1 MILPVDLD
9 SAWALNGDPI
19 PTASTAMS
27 EPPRYQIFH
36 IEHSPGSH
44 KLFIPTSPPRPAGYI
59 YHVVDL
65 APQENVQPTLP
76 LVCDI
81 LGSPDHMGDIHDA
94 RFAGSIASQQL
105 DHVRAMI
112 KGYSRLVNPQEPAP
126 RAGEPSRCELW
137 VRAVIDMLLED
148 GVLEPPPPEPANRG
162 GHQLPRHH
170 HTAHCIH
177 QRLHSH
183 HPYRRRSRPSV
194 SRTLE

>member
-1 MILPVDLD
+1 MILPVGLQ
-9 SAWALNGDPI
+9 SARVFNGDAAPV
-19 PTASTAMS
+19 ASAEMS
-27 EPPRYQIFH
+27 EPPRYQVFH

-59 YHVVDL
+59 YHVMHLSFPDH
-65 APQENVQPTLP
+65 PQPTLP

-81 LGSPDHMGDIHDA
+81 LSSPHNIGDIHDTQ
-94 RFAGSIASQQL
+94 FVGSIASQEL

-112 KGYSRLVNPQEPAP
+112 KDYPRPFDPQASTP
-126 RAGEPSRCELW
+126 RAGEPSRSELW

-148 GVLEPPPPEPANRG
+148 GILEPPPPEPTNRG

-183 HPYRRRSRPSV
+183 HPYRRRSRQSV
-194 SRTLE
+194 SRVL